1 MFICTA
7 FFMHFLQD
15 LYLCTVVDFTR
26 LQYDKKVNRSAKVKF
41 PENELKQKTGSGLQ
55 SKLKS
60 GSGQE
65 TKPREEMETNI
76 KTEKE
81 KRKSIMK
88 KKLIA
93 AICTAALMTAAL
105 TGCGSNGTA
114 TDTTADT
121 TQTEAADASAT
132 VTTAEEDTAADLSGT
147 ISLAGSTS
155 MEKLC
160 EAMSESFMEKYPGI
174 TVTVEYTGSGAGL
187 ESLASGSVD
196 IGDASRSLKDEEKAA
211 GSVENIVAIDG
222 IAVIEDKD
230 NGVTNVSAEDLAKI
244 YKGEVKNWSEL
255 GGKDEAIVVIGREAG
270 SGTRDAFE
278 ELLDIADSC
287 AYAQELDST
296 GAVLAK
302 VASTP
307 GAIGYVS
314 LDVVDDTVTA
324 VSIDGTEPTEEQ
336 ILAGNYLLS
345 RPFVMATKGE
355 ISEQNDLVKTWFDYI
370 ASEDG
375 KNVIKQV
382 GLIIPE

>member
-60 GSGQE
+60 GSGRE

-121 TQTEAADASAT
+121 TQTEAADASAAD
-132 VTTAEEDTAADLSGT
+132 TTAEEDTAADLSGT

>member
-1 MFICTA
+1 
-7 FFMHFLQD
+7 
-15 LYLCTVVDFTR
+15 
-26 LQYDKKVNRSAKVKF
+26 
-41 PENELKQKTGSGLQ
+41 
-55 SKLKS
+55 
-60 GSGQE
+60 
-65 TKPREEMETNI
+65 
-76 KTEKE
+76 
-81 KRKSIMK
+81 MK
-88 KKLIA
+88 KKLLA
-93 AICTAALMTAAL
+93 VLCATGLLTAAL
-105 TGCGSNGTA
+105 TGCGSSEAQTTSTTETTEQAETTVAETQGT
-114 TDTTADT
+114 
-121 TQTEAADASAT
+121 
-132 VTTAEEDTAADLSGT
+132 EDTQATEETETEDAANLSGT

-196 IGDASRSLKDEEKAA
+196 IGNSSRHLKDEELSGGA
-211 GSVENIVAIDG
+211 VENVVAIDG
-222 IAVIEDKD
+222 IAVIEDKE
-230 NGVTNVSAEDLAKI
+230 NTVTDISAEDLAKI
-244 YKGEVKNWSEL
+244 YTGEISNWSEL

-278 ELLDIADSC
+278 ELLEVADNC

-314 LDVVDDTVTA
+314 LDVVDDSVIA
-324 VSIDGTEPTEEQ
+324 ISIDGTEPTEEK

-345 RPFVMATKGE
+345 RPFVMATNGE
-355 ISEQNDLVKTWFDYI
+355 ISAQNDLVKTWFDYMK
-370 ASEDG
+370 SEDG
-375 KNVIKQV
+375 KSVISQV